1 MFNHDALLLVG
12 HGSSNKKDAA
22 SPLLAHAAAIRE
34 SGVFAEVAAGTLAG
48 EPDMVTA
55 FDNLTAPV
63 VHVVPFFLEDG
74 YFTRIA
80 IPDRLLP
87 RVSQSRVIRF
97 YPPVGSHDGFAALLA
112 ARLARHCEMFGIEF
126 RSLSVILAGHGSSR
140 NPGRTRRLRQ
150 HAKLIEG
157 LGRYGW
163 VRTAFL
169 EESPFLSETL
179 AAERGHV
186 VAVIGYLA
194 NEGMHATVQLP
205 ELIAAERALR
215 GTNWPPVHDLGC
227 IGGDAILPRMITDL
241 VTRTI

>member
-1 MFNHDALLLVG
+1 MFKFDALLLAG
-12 HGSSNKKDAA
+12 HGSSTKMGAA
-22 SPLLAHAAAIRE
+22 RPLLAHAAAIRE

-55 FDNLTAPV
+55 FDSLTAPV

-87 RVSQSRVIRF
+87 RASPSRVIRF
-97 YPPVGSHDGFAALLA
+97 YPPVGAHDGFAELLA
-112 ARLARHCEMFGIEF
+112 TRLAGHCEMFGIDF
-126 RSLSVILAGHGSSR
+126 KSLSVVLAGHGSST
-140 NPGRTRRLRQ
+140 NPGRSRRLRH
-150 HAKLIEG
+150 HAKLIED
-157 LGRYGW
+157 LGRYGR

-205 ELIAAERALR
+205 ELIAAERAYR

-227 IGGDAILPRMITDL
+227 IGGDAILPRMIMDL